1 LDLRVKT
8 ITLIEFSCP
17 AELNMG
23 RKKVRKKEKYQDL
36 MFQLRA
42 FRPGHEVR
50 LAVLIVGALGGMK
63 QSFIKELNSIPS
75 FSANYTLMAYRT

>member
-1 LDLRVKT
+1 VEDVECHIYWNYTFPTARHLSTTKPDIIPLDLRVKT

-36 MFQLRA
+36 M
-42 FRPGHEVR
+42 G
-50 LAVLIVGALGGMK
+50 
-63 QSFIKELNSIPS
+63 
-75 FSANYTLMAYRT
+75 T